1 MEIEAEQ
8 FSSQTISQSQSKS
21 DSESEWSSSY
31 REKENISSSP
41 PEGEDTEGEN
51 TEGEDTEVESDSISD
66 IIDGPK
72 AVVFLSCLMQLFSV
86 CPSPGCGSAIDP
98 ANRRIIQ
105 HGAAIVVN
113 YTCNNSHEGTWCS
126 SPTVGTGNSKVWAL
140 NSLLATFCLTCGLH
154 ISQV

>member
-31 REKENISSSP
+31 KEKENISSSP
-41 PEGEDTEGEN
+41 PEGEDTEGE
-51 TEGEDTEVESDSISD
+51 DTEVELDSISD

-72 AVVFLSCLMQLFSV
+72 AIVFLSCLMQLFSV

-105 HGAAIVVN
+105 HGAAIVVH
-113 YTCNNSHEGTWCS
+113 YTCNNSHKDTWSS

>member
-8 FSSQTISQSQSKS
+8 FSPQKISQSQSQS

-31 REKENISSSP
+31 RVKDKPSSP
-41 PEGEDTEGEN
+41 PDSEDTE
-51 TEGEDTEVESDSISD
+51 DDPDHSDPISD

-113 YTCNNSHEGTWCS
+113 YTCNNSHKGTWSS